1 MKNPGVVLR
10 SRAGRFLEVV
20 QLPDGSVQ
28 IHGHDIGG
36 GAEIFGSDDYEWFKT
51 IPVEHLERCREV
63 LDVPEGV
70 DLLDHLREHFV
81 GDEGD
86 RFERLVRDNQL
97 SVRFSSWP

>member
-1 MKNPGVVLR
+1 MRGG
-10 SRAGRFLEVV
+10 AGRFLEVV
-20 QLPDGSVQ
+20 RQPDGSLQ

-51 IPVEHLERCREV
+51 IPVEHLERFRQVFE
-63 LDVPEGV
+63 VPEGV
-70 DLLDHLREHFV
+70 DLLDHLRQHFT
-81 GDEGD
+81 DDHGD